1 LWFQKTTTYHSQAT
15 NKNPKVAFKSVVST
29 TPEEPK
35 KSVIRSRHRLKI
47 FKQVLDIRQ
56 FRSKMDKTDM
66 GLIMLLS
73 ANSRLPY
80 AELAEKLNLSV
91 NAIHKRIQ
99 LLIGMGVIRK
109 FTAKVSLYSLNVI
122 VVFVSG
128 TSQLDSF
135 QDLPVKLRK
144 HGSIYWLAEGGGKFV
159 YIGAYLRNLSELAGL
174 IELVK
179 KEAGLPEPNVHIMA
193 SAPLQVTPI
202 PKLTDLTLCD
212 LDCKIIRSLKDDS
225 RKAVSDVA
233 TEVGVSSKTVRRRLR
248 RMTKNN
254 LIELG
259 LEWYPDKSNDI
270 ITLLDL
276 HLKPEVDLGIV
287 PYQILRKYAPN
298 TLFYWGFV
306 NVPNVVTYTVWTNS
320 MNELQT
326 LREKL
331 EKEPSV
337 ASIVPN
343 ILYTGYIFNTWRDQ
357 LVEKH

>member
-1 LWFQKTTTYHSQAT
+1 MS
-15 NKNPKVAFKSVVST
+15 
-29 TPEEPK
+29 
-35 KSVIRSRHRLKI
+35 
-47 FKQVLDIRQ
+47 
-56 FRSKMDKTDM
+56 
-66 GLIMLLS
+66 LIMLLS

-80 AELAEKLNLSV
+80 AEMAEKLNLSV

-99 LLIGMGVIRK
+99 LLIETGVIRK
-109 FTAKVSLYSLNVI
+109 FTAKVSLQSLAPI

-128 TSQLDSF
+128 TSQLVSF
-135 QDLPVKLRK
+135 QDLPGKLK
-144 HGSIYWLAEGGGKFV
+144 AHGSIYWLAEGGGKFL
-159 YIGAYLRNLSELAGL
+159 YIGAYLRNLSELVGL

-179 KEAGLPEPNVHIMA
+179 KEAGLPEPTVRIMA
-193 SAPLQVTPI
+193 SAPLPVTPN
-202 PKLTDLTLCD
+202 PKSTDLTLYD
-212 LDCKIIRSLKDDS
+212 LDYKIIRSLKDDS

-233 TEVGVSSKTVRRRLR
+233 TEVGASTKTVRRRLM

-276 HLKPEVDLGIV
+276 HLKPDTDLGII

-298 TLFYWGFV
+298 ALFYWCFA

-320 MNELQT
+320 MNELQS

-331 EKEPSV
+331 EKEPGV

-343 ILYTGYIFNTWRDQ
+343 ILYTGYIFSTWRDQ

>member
-1 LWFQKTTTYHSQAT
+1 
-15 NKNPKVAFKSVVST
+15 
-29 TPEEPK
+29 
-35 KSVIRSRHRLKI
+35 
-47 FKQVLDIRQ
+47 
-56 FRSKMDKTDM
+56 MDKTDM
-66 GLIMLLS
+66 SLIMLLS
-73 ANSRLPY
+73 ANSRLSY

-99 LLIGMGVIRK
+99 LLIETGVIRK
-109 FTAKVSLYSLNVI
+109 FTAKVSLHSLTAI

-128 TSQLDSF
+128 TSQLGSF
-135 QDLPVKLRK
+135 QDLPAKLQAY
-144 HGSIYWLAEGGGKFV
+144 GSIYWLAEGGGKFL
-159 YIGAYLRNLSELAGL
+159 YIGAYLRNLSELVGL

-179 KEAGLPEPNVHIMA
+179 KEAGLPEPMVRILA
-193 SAPLQVTPI
+193 TAPLQVTSNL
-202 PKLTDLTLCD
+202 KLTDLTLCD
-212 LDCKIIRSLKDDS
+212 LDYKIIRSLKDDS

-233 TEVGVSSKTVRRRLR
+233 TEVGVSAKTVRRRLI

-276 HLKPEVDLGIV
+276 HLKPDADLGIV

-298 TLFYWGFV
+298 TLFYWCFV
-306 NVPNVVTYTVWTNS
+306 NVPSVITYTVWTNS
-320 MNELQT
+320 MNELHS

-331 EKEPSV
+331 EKEPVV